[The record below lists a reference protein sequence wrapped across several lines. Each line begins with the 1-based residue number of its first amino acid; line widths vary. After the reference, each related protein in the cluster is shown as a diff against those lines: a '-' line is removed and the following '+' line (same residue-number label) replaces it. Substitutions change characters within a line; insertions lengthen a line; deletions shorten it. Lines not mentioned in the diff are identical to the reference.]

1 MSSAQSTSLPAVAQ
15 EASGHGAPHRAQL
28 AIRGDILS
36 FLADPGDAR
45 DPRDA
50 VVLEP
55 DGWLLVDDGRVA
67 GILPRGVDPGA
78 ERERIDW
85 SGRLVMPGLIDA
97 HVHASQLGVVASY
110 GAQLLEW
117 LNTYTF
123 PAEARFANPHVAAS
137 GADAFVDLLLS
148 HGTTSAV
155 AFATVHAA
163 SVDALFA
170 AARARGMR
178 LVAGKVLMDRHA
190 PAALLDDV
198 ARGERDTVDL
208 IERWHGRER
217 LAYAVTPRFAP
228 TSSDAQLAMA
238 GALCRAYPD
247 VFMQTHVAEN
257 RAEVRWVTELFPH
270 ARSYLDVYARAGL
283 LRARGVFAHGIWLD
297 DIDRRM
303 LADACAAIAFCPT
316 SNLFLGSGLF
326 DWRQAS
332 DAAVPVAPATDVG
345 AGTSLSMLR
354 TLAEG
359 YKVQAML
366 GWRPTAWKLLHAA
379 THGAAQAL
387 GLDQEI
393 GSFQPGRMAD
403 VVVLDWAANDLAR
416 HRIACASDW
425 HERLFVL
432 VTTGDEQNVAATYV
446 AGIERYRRW
455 PLASTGAAPG
465 VDGREQFGV

>member
-1 MSSAQSTSLPAVAQ
+1 MTRARSASPAAAAHVLEHDAQ
-15 EASGHGAPHRAQL
+15 RGSRL

-36 FLADPGDAR
+36 FSADPGDAR
-45 DPRDA
+45 DPRDV

-55 DGWLLVDDGRVA
+55 DGWLLVDDA
-67 GILPRGVDPGA
+67 CIASILPRGVDPGA

-97 HVHASQLGVVASY
+97 HVHASQLRVLASY
-110 GAQLLEW
+110 GTQLLEW
-117 LNTYTF
+117 LDTYTF
-123 PAEARFANPHVAAS
+123 PAEARFADPLVAAS
-137 GADAFVDLLLS
+137 EAQAFIDLLLA
-148 HGTTSAV
+148 HGTTAAV

-163 SVDALFA
+163 AVDALFA
-170 AARARGMR
+170 AAKARGMR
-178 LVAGKVLMDRHA
+178 LAAGKVLMDRNA
-190 PAALLDDV
+190 PPALLDDV
-198 ARGERDTVDL
+198 VRGERDTVDL

-238 GALCRAYPD
+238 GALCRAYPS

-257 RAEVRWVTELFPH
+257 RDEVRWVAELFPH
-270 ARSYLDVYARAGL
+270 ARSYLDVYAQAGL
-283 LRARGVFAHGIWLD
+283 LGARGVFAHGIWLD
-297 DIDRRM
+297 DADRRL
-303 LADACAAIAFCPT
+303 LAEAGAAIAFCPT

-326 DWRQAS
+326 DWRKAS
-332 DAAVPVAPATDVG
+332 DAAVAVAPATDVG

-379 THGAAQAL
+379 TLGAAQAL

-393 GSFQPGRMAD
+393 GSFAPGRIAD
-403 VVVLDWAANDLAR
+403 IVVLDWAAGDLAR

-432 VTTGDEQNVAATYV
+432 VTTGDERNVAATYV
-446 AGIERYRRW
+446 AGIERYRRL
-455 PLASTGAAPG
+455 PTGSAGAAPG
-465 VDGREQFGV
+465 VDGREQLDV

>member
-1 MSSAQSTSLPAVAQ
+1 MTTAESISLPAAAQ
-15 EASGHGAPHRAQL
+15 PVGLGAPSGSRL

-36 FLADPGDAR
+36 FSADPGEAR

-50 VVLEP
+50 VTLEP
-55 DGWLLVDDGRVA
+55 DGWLLVDDGHVA
-67 GILPRGVDPGA
+67 GILPRQTDPGPG
-78 ERERIDW
+78 RERIDW

-117 LNTYTF
+117 LDTYTF
-123 PAEARFANPHVAAS
+123 PAEARFADPQVAQS
-137 GADAFVDLLLS
+137 EADAFVELLLA

-178 LVAGKVLMDRHA
+178 LIAGKVLMDRHA
-190 PAALLDDV
+190 PAALLDD
-198 ARGERDTVDL
+198 ASRGERDSVDL
-208 IERWHGRER
+208 IERWHGCER

-228 TSSDAQLAMA
+228 TSSAEQLAMA

-247 VFMQTHVAEN
+247 VFMQTHLAEN
-257 RAEVRWVTELFPH
+257 REEVRWVAELFPR
-270 ARSYLDVYARAGL
+270 ARSYLDVYAQADL
-283 LRARGVFAHGIWLD
+283 LRARSLFGHGIWLD
-297 DIDRRM
+297 DVDRRM
-303 LADACAAIAFCPT
+303 LAEACAAITFCPT

-326 DWRQAS
+326 DWRQAR
-332 DAAVPVAPATDVG
+332 DAGVMVAPATDVG
-345 AGTSLSMLR
+345 GGTSLSMLR

-379 THGAAQAL
+379 TLGAAQAL
-387 GLDQEI
+387 GLDHEI
-393 GSFQPGRMAD
+393 GSFEPGRIAD
-403 VVVLDWAANDLAR
+403 LVVLDWAASDLSR

-432 VTTGDEQNVAATYV
+432 VTMGDERNVAATYV
-446 AGIERYRRW
+446 AGVERYRRS
-455 PLASTGAAPG
+455 PARSAGVAPS
-465 VDGREQFGV
+465 VDRREQFGI